1 MIHLTEKPVELA
13 VRSIQYSSLPGQNV
27 LDLFGGSGST
37 LIACEQTGRRAFLM
51 ELDPPYCDV
60 IVKRWEEFTG
70 KKAERLLVKD
80 SLPGAITGDENVTS
94 EGPDAAAPV
103 KGAE

>member
-1 MIHLTEKPVELA
+1 
-13 VRSIQYSSLPGQNV
+13 
-27 LDLFGGSGST
+27 
-37 LIACEQTGRRAFLM
+37 M

-103 KGAE
+103 KGAEQ